1 MSDIEE
7 IKSYKHALIHSKD
20 RIKDVL
26 ASERKILNALINEI
40 EKIRSKNN
48 VNWMDILRLAFKYAP
63 DESYD
68 TGLSRPD
75 LKGKVPEHIK
85 QRMKNDKDQT

>member
-40 EKIRSKNN
+40 EKTKIAHSRKRYQIVEWQFDYLIFIIN
-48 VNWMDILRLAFKYAP
+48 RQ
-63 DESYD
+63 
-68 TGLSRPD
+68 LSS
-75 LKGKVPEHIK
+75 I
-85 QRMKNDKDQT
+85 DK